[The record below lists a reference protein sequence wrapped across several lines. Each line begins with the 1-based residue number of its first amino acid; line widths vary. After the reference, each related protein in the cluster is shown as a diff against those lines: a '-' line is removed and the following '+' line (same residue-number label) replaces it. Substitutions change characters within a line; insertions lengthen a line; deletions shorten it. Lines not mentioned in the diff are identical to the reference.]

1 MLRRIALLLGLC
13 PAPALAEGL
22 FDPATGGAVC
32 FVRHYSAEHLAG
44 HPQQQVTRIGV
55 VLDRS
60 QAESDPVLRLEFGLR
75 PGQRR
80 AVAMAYC
87 LPDGLNFDCDVEGD
101 AGNFR
106 IEPGKGGALRLSV
119 GARGIGLEDDQGFV
133 TLAADRGDD
142 RVFLIPPQ
150 DGMAC
155 AGFSGA
161 G

>member
-1 MLRRIALLLGLC
+1 MLRRIVLLIALL
-13 PAPALAEGL
+13 PAPTLAQGI
-22 FDPATGGAVC
+22 FDPANGGAVC
-32 FVRHYSAEHLAG
+32 YVRNYSEAHLAG

-60 QAESDPVLRLEFGLR
+60 QAESDPVLRLEVWLR

-80 AVAMAYC
+80 AEIMAYC
-87 LPDGLNFDCDVEGD
+87 TWAGPALDCDIEGD
-101 AGNFR
+101 AGNLR
-106 IEPGKGGALRLSV
+106 IEPGKGGALLLSV
-119 GARGIGLEDDQGFV
+119 GERGLGLETAQGFV
-133 TLAADRGDD
+133 TLPADRGDD